1 MPFFRAEFRNAPDFR
16 GLVEST
22 RLLRSGS
29 CSVRLVHA
37 DAGVVDCAYTGLVIA
52 TMVETPPARTS
63 TRDRRPSRQRNEAE
77 ETATVQPVRR
87 RGSSASDAARRVA
100 RRVTEPA
107 SPAVPTLGID
117 PIIDDAAN
125 DFESEVDAQAG
136 RAARRTE
143 IEQAVAAALAAR
155 LPDPTPEAA
164 PAADDATFEID
175 VEPAPEPGSESL
187 VPTESITNARAAQL
201 FPKPFAPLGV
211 DNRKPSGTCHVT
223 L

>member
-1 MPFFRAEFRNAPDFR
+1 MEA
-16 GLVEST
+16 T

-29 CSVRLVHA
+29 CSGRLVHA
-37 DAGVVDCAYTGLVIA
+37 DAGVVDCAYTGPVFA
-52 TMVETPPARTS
+52 TMVETPLTRTS

-100 RRVTEPA
+100 RRLTEPA
-107 SPAVPTLGID
+107 PPALPPLGND
-117 PIIDDAAN
+117 QTNDNAAN
-125 DFESEVDAQAG
+125 DFESEVDAQAR
-136 RAARRTE
+136 RAE
-143 IEQAVAAALAAR
+143 IEQAVAAVLAAQ
-155 LPDPTPEAA
+155 LPDLDAA
-164 PAADDATFEID
+164 RRLGQAAADDAAPEID
-175 VEPAPEPGSESL
+175 VEPAPESPPEPGSESL

-201 FPKPFAPLGV
+201 FPKPFAPLGA